1 MEVESKDNHDRTR
14 EFVWRRTP
22 KIAKLVNEKL
32 KLAAESLFAPQGVE
46 VVRLWELKKS
56 KGSCR
61 ITAISH
67 CSAQL

>member
-1 MEVESKDNHDRTR
+1 VQLALILSFRLQVEVESKDNHDRTR

-46 VVRLWELKKS
+46 VVRL
-56 KGSCR
+56 
-61 ITAISH
+61 
-67 CSAQL
+67 

>member
-46 VVRLWELKKS
+46 VVRLWVLKK
-56 KGSCR
+56 K
-61 ITAISH
+61 
-67 CSAQL
+67 